1 MFVAMIF
8 VFVLGYVL
16 IALEHPIR
24 INKSATALLLG
35 VVLWVMLILGGE
47 KILVNTD
54 ALKHYFENAING
66 SFIHW
71 VTDHE
76 LLEHLGEIAQIIFFL
91 MGAMTIVE
99 MVDSYEGFRIITDK
113 IKTTKRST
121 LLWVV
126 SILTFFMSAALDNL
140 TTSIVMV
147 ALLRKL
153 IGDQKDRWFFAGMVV
168 VAANAGGA
176 WSPIG
181 DVTTIMLWIAAKVST
196 VSIMKM
202 TFLPSLI
209 SMLIPLVILSFTMKG
224 NVTRPER
231 KKGEENGLV
240 VSSAQSNFVFFIG
253 VGGLLF
259 VPVFKNFTHL
269 PPYLGMLFSLG
280 VIWVVTEVL
289 HRQREAEI
297 RAGSRHLTVVGVLRK
312 IDVPSILFFL
322 GILTAVAALDTT
334 GHLDLLAEV
343 LQEHVGNLYVINIII
358 GILSAVVD
366 NVPLVAGAMGMYN
379 FPMDHYFWE
388 FLAYCAGTGGSILI
402 IGSAAG
408 VAVMG
413 MENIDFIWYLKK
425 ISLLALIGYF
435 AGAATYI
442 IQEESGMMEI
452 GHEVATTSKVI
463 LDDQDNVIQYLTS
476 VEFVSKQAEGN
487 EEMAESIHFIKFP
500 DLKNSQTYMGYYFK
514 VMENGDEYWNGK
526 LFKQQANF
534 QRISPDEMKFSI
546 TDKTF
551 ILNSG
556 GTLVEQ
562 VKVEGT
568 DMAAMKT
575 WVPLIEEEE

>member
-8 VFVLGYVL
+8 VFIVGYTL
-16 IALEHPIR
+16 IALEHPIK
-24 INKSATALLLG
+24 INKSATALILG
-35 VVLWVMLILGGE
+35 VLLWVMLVLGGE
-47 KILVNTD
+47 KVLVSTD
-54 ALKHYFENAING
+54 ALKHYFENVVNG
-66 SFIHW
+66 SFLNW
-71 VTDHE
+71 VTHHE
-76 LLEHLGEIAQIIFFL
+76 LLEHLGEISQIIFFL

-99 MVDSYEGFRIITDK
+99 VVDSYEGFRIITDK

-121 LLWVV
+121 LLWVL

-153 IGDQKDRWFFAGMVV
+153 IADKKDRWFFAGMIV

-181 DVTTIMLWIAAKVST
+181 DVTTIMLWIAGKVST
-196 VSIMKM
+196 LSIIKM
-202 TFLPSLI
+202 TFIPSLV
-209 SMLIPLVILSFTMKG
+209 SMLIPLFILSFTLKG
-224 NVTRPER
+224 HVSRPVM
-231 KKGEENGLV
+231 KKGSENGLV
-240 VSSAQSNFVFFIG
+240 VSALQSNFVFLIG

-259 VPVFKNFTHL
+259 VPIFKNFTHL

-280 VIWVVTEVL
+280 VIWVVTEVM
-289 HRQREAEI
+289 HRQVQAEA
-297 RAGSRHLTVVGVLRK
+297 RADSKQLTVVGILRR

-358 GILSAVVD
+358 GILSAIVD

-425 ISLLALIGYF
+425 ISWLALVGYL
-435 AGAATYI
+435 AGAAMYI
-442 IQEESGMMEI
+442 AQEETGMLERSHEI
-452 GHEVATTSKVI
+452 IDERMVNVSDQKDVI
-463 LDDQDNVIQYLTS
+463 RYLTS
-476 VEFVSKQAEGN
+476 VEFVTSLHD
-487 EEMAESIHFIKFP
+487 EESHSSESMHFIHYPDQKF
-500 DLKNSQTYMGYYFK
+500 DEVYMGYY
-514 VMENGDEYWNGK
+514 VMTHEDGNESWEGK
-526 LFKQQANF
+526 LNRQQAVF
-534 QRISPDEMKFSI
+534 EQLSADEVKIRIL
-546 TDKTF
+546 DKTF
-551 ILNSG
+551 MLNSDG
-556 GTLVEQ
+556 NIQELIPVEEGQ
-562 VKVEGT
+562 VQL
-568 DMAAMKT
+568 MKS
-575 WVPLIEEEE
+575 WIPLIEE

>member
-8 VFVLGYVL
+8 VFVVGYIL

-24 INKSATALLLG
+24 VNKSATALLLG
-35 VVLWVMLILGGE
+35 VILWVMLILGGE
-47 KILVNTD
+47 KILVNTE
-54 ALKHYFENAING
+54 ALKHYFENVIDG

-76 LLEHLGEIAQIIFFL
+76 LLEHLGEISQIIFFL

-113 IKTTKRST
+113 IKTTKRSS
-121 LLWVV
+121 LLWVT

-153 IGDQKDRWFFAGMVV
+153 IDNEKDRWFFAGMVV

-181 DVTTIMLWIAAKVST
+181 DVTTIMLWIAGKVST
-196 VSIMKM
+196 VNIITM
-202 TFLPSLI
+202 TFLPSLV
-209 SMLIPLVILSFTMKG
+209 SMLVPLLILTFTMKG
-224 NVTRPER
+224 YVKRPV
-231 KKGEENGLV
+231 KKPGDVNGTV
-240 VSSAQSNFVFFIG
+240 GVSSLQSNIIFFIG

-259 VPVFKNFTHL
+259 VPIFKNYTHL

-280 VIWVVTEVL
+280 VIWVATEIF
-289 HRQREAEI
+289 HKQREVEK
-297 RAGSRHLTVVGVLRK
+297 RAGSRHLTIVGVLRK

-334 GHLDLLAEV
+334 GHLDLLAES
-343 LQEHVGNLYVINIII
+343 LHEHVGNLYVINIII
-358 GILSAVVD
+358 GVLSAIVD

-379 FPMDHYFWE
+379 FPTDHYFWE

-413 MENIDFIWYLKK
+413 MEHIDFIWYMKR
-425 ISLLALIGYF
+425 ISLLALVGYL
-435 AGAATYI
+435 AGAAFYI
-442 IQEESGMMEI
+442 LQEESGILESHKGGEKAVMINLEDRQ
-452 GHEVATTSKVI
+452 EVIK
-463 LDDQDNVIQYLTS
+463 YLTS
-476 VEFVSKQAEGN
+476 VEFVT
-487 EEMAESIHFIKFP
+487 ESGDELAKSESLHFIYFP
-500 DLKNSQTYMGYYFK
+500 DEKSGETYMGYYAK
-514 VMENGDEYWNGK
+514 AKEGGNEEWDGK
-526 LFKQQANF
+526 LNKQKAEIEKVTSDQY
-534 QRISPDEMKFSI
+534 RISILDKSFLLKANGELHEELER
-546 TDKTF
+546 TD
-551 ILNSG
+551 G
-556 GTLVEQ
+556 GI
-562 VKVEGT
+562 KVL
-568 DMAAMKT
+568 KL
-575 WVPLIEEEE
+575 WKPLIQEE